1 MERLV
6 KAEICDDKVW
16 AFKNDNDGIMMT
28 KRCIKVEENGNMK

>member
-6 KAEICDDKVW
+6 KAEICDDKV
-16 AFKNDNDGIMMT
+16 ALKNDNDGIMMT